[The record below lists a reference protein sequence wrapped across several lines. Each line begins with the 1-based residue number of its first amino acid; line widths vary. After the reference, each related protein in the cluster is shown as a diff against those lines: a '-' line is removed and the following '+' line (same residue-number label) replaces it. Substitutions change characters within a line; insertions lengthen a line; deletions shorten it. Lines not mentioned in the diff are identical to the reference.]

1 MHDYQTGAH
10 TAHRLRFHIVWIPK
24 YRRRIL
30 RGALASRLQEL
41 IQQGA
46 EVNRW
51 LVHELAVQPDHVH
64 LLIQIWP
71 TDSVAE
77 VVQKLKGGTSRKIR
91 EEYPELEEFLWGTSL
106 WAEGYFADSVGAANR
121 SVVAA
126 YIRDQAGMPGE
137 A

>member
-10 TAHRLRFHIVWIPK
+10 TTHRRRFHIVWIPK
-24 YRRRIL
+24 YRRRVL
-30 RGALASRLQEL
+30 HGALASRLREL

-51 LVHELAVQPDHVH
+51 LLHELAVQPDHVH
-64 LLIQIWP
+64 LLIQIGP

-106 WAEGYFADSVGAANR
+106 WAEGYFADSVGAANG
-121 SVVAA
+121 SVVAT